1 MTRYWL
7 AIAGLGGFA
16 SVVAGAVAA
25 HVAGGDPQAA
35 EWLRTG
41 ATYGLVHAA
50 VLIAILALAQGREP
64 RRGAAAVAGWSF
76 SIGIALFS
84 FSLFALA
91 ASRARVARLGN
102 AGRRASP
109 LCSDG
114 QAWRSLP
121 SAVVRR

>member
-16 SVVAGAVAA
+16 SIVAGAVAA

-84 FSLFALA
+84 GSLFALA
-91 ASRARVARLGN
+91 ASRAAWLAWVTPVGGLAFMLGW
-102 AGRRASP
+102 ASLAILACRR
-109 LCSDG
+109 
-114 QAWRSLP
+114 R
-121 SAVVRR
+121 